1 MKLSNATVA
10 QLEERCPEEA
20 GVGGP
25 SPSGGTASAVLRFTL
40 PASSGSRGSG
50 QIGKAPPSHGG
61 NCTFKSCLLHA
72 FESVAAAANLPTE
85 SGRLALLSA
94 WMARPVFCLGSS
106 ALGEQPPRKRQVASS
121 SLAPGPVEMTG
132 LTTTGFRAVVE
143 LATTPNCLFGW
154 CGFESRRSCR
164 AKRQDDDTRCQRAEK
179 QLSQRHLYRSV

>member
-25 SPSGGTASAVLRFTL
+25 SPSGGTALAVLHFTL

-85 SGRLALLSA
+85 SGRANIVQTVEQCSRKA
-94 WMARPVFCLGSS
+94 QVTGAIPV
-106 ALGEQPPRKRQVASS
+106 V
-121 SLAPGPVEMTG
+121 GPVEMTG
-132 LTTTGFRAVVE
+132 LTTTFRTVVE
-143 LATTPNCLFGW
+143 LATTPTCHVGKY
-154 CGFESRRSCR
+154 GFESRLSCC

-179 QLSQRHLYRSV
+179 LSQRHLYRSA